1 MTADGKPINIL
12 IVENNA
18 VLRKGLTDL
27 LNYEPDLKVC
37 GNIETVSEALDL
49 LEENTPDLIILDI
62 SLNGVSGLDLL
73 KELRR
78 LHRSIPIIVLSMHEE
93 SHFVDRAFRD
103 GARGYIIK
111 QDAPESIVAAIHTVV
126 SGDTYLSKSVKF
138 KAPRKGIIQK

>member
-1 MTADGKPINIL
+1 MAADGKPINIL

-27 LNYEPDLKVC
+27 LNYEPDLTVC

-73 KELRR
+73 KELRLR
-78 LHRSIPIIVLSMHEE
+78 HRSIPIIVLSMHEE
-93 SHFVDRAFRD
+93 SHFVDRALRD

-126 SGDTYLSKSVKF
+126 SGDTYLSKSVTL
-138 KAPRKGIIQK
+138 KAPGRGIAQK